1 MPKGIPAAGFRRRG
15 AARDV
20 AAFNSHTNTH
30 TGEFVETVTET
41 DEEIETRLNDAFDV
55 LSLITQAA
63 VDGHTKAIIVSGAPG
78 LGKSYTVEDVV
89 GKIGERA
96 GFVKGFARPTGI
108 YKTLY
113 EYKHSGNVVVFDDC
127 DSVFSDETALNLLKA
142 ACDSLDTRRINWG
155 AETNMISSDGSNMP
169 RQFEFDG
176 AIIFITNL
184 DFEAM
189 IASGNKLAPHLEALM
204 SRAHYINLGMKGKRD
219 YLVRI
224 KQVIKAG
231 MLLKRGVSE
240 AQQDEILSFI
250 WENVDKFR
258 ELSLRMV
265 IKASD
270 LFKSHPDQ
278 WKRIAASTLFKSVR

>member
-1 MPKGIPAAGFRRRG
+1 MPKGIPAAGFRVRKS
-15 AARDV
+15 RDV
-20 AAFNSHTNTH
+20 SAFNTHTNTH
-30 TGEFVETVTET
+30 TGEEVITVTET
-41 DEEIETRLNDAFDV
+41 DEEIEARLNDSFEV
-55 LSLITQAA
+55 LSLISQAA
-63 VDGHTKAIIVSGAPG
+63 VNGNTKAVIVSGAPG

-113 EYKHSGNVVVFDDC
+113 EYKHAGNVVVFDDC

-155 AETNMISSDGSNMP
+155 AETNMVANDGTNMP
-169 RQFEFDG
+169 RAFEFDG

-231 MLLKRGVSE
+231 MLQKRGISE
-240 AQQDEILSFI
+240 SQQEEILSFI

-270 LFKSHPDQ
+270 LYKSHPDQ
-278 WKRIAASTLFKSVR
+278 WKRIATSTLFKSVR